1 MRLTPPRP
9 STAMPTA
16 PFRMVRRVWR
26 GAPEKSFIT
35 VSPLLLRC
43 RGLLLVEVIDDRLDF
58 LLGQDVVAPEG
69 RHHRELVPLRL
80 VIDDGNHVLAIRVSV
95 LQVDERRTD
104 IAEIADALDLVALL
118 AVRVD
123 KMQRVRSLRARG
135 TRGEGRRR
143 QRRRQHETGLSQ
155 LHRDPPSPGRFC
167 SQRPYFGCMS
177 SRGPDVRGVRSL
189 PSAVDSIRTLAGS
202 MQFVIHALAVVSGRG
217 SFQVKAS

>member
-69 RHHRELVPLRL
+69 RHHRQLVPLRL
-80 VIDDGNHVLAIRVSV
+80 VGDDRNDILAVGIAR
-95 LQVDERRTD
+95 LEVDQRRTD
-104 IAEIADALDLVALL
+104 IAEI
-118 AVRVD
+118 
-123 KMQRVRSLRARG
+123 G
-135 TRGEGRRR
+135 
-143 QRRRQHETGLSQ
+143 
-155 LHRDPPSPGRFC
+155 
-167 SQRPYFGCMS
+167 
-177 SRGPDVRGVRSL
+177 
-189 PSAVDSIRTLAGS
+189 
-202 MQFVIHALAVVSGRG
+202 
-217 SFQVKAS
+217 